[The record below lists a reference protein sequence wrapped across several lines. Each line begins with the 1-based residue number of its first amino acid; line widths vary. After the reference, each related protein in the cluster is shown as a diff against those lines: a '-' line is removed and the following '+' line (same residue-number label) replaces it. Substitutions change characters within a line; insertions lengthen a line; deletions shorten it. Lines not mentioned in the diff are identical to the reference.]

1 MNTMDIYHL
10 IVDITTYIEAFVCT
24 VKIASTDSICII

>member
-1 MNTMDIYHL
+1 MNIHHL

-24 VKIASTDSICII
+24 VKIASTDFVCII

>member
-1 MNTMDIYHL
+1 MNTTDIHHL

-24 VKIASTDSICII
+24 VNIASKDFICII

>member
-1 MNTMDIYHL
+1 MNTMDIHHL

-24 VKIASTDSICII
+24 VKIASTDFICII